1 MEDFY
6 VEDLSR
12 KEIIFKVFITLI
24 IVGCAVVLGIYL
36 IGANSLHIKKE
47 IKIEVGNTLSK
58 KVSDYVTG
66 KLNNT
71 TEYTIKVDGLK
82 LGEVVEKTG
91 EYKYTVKYNHQIKE
105 GKIIVIDTKAPEVTT
120 QDVTIGPDDDYE
132 LDDFIK
138 SCNDYSKPCKVTLKD
153 DKDYTEVGIY
163 NLTLIIEDQSGN
175 KTEKTA
181 SLTIKE
187 GYSLKEVKESNLNIA
202 STEPAIEDFKDEYAF
217 IKFDKAYE
225 NDDES
230 EAYNYMLELITEDL
244 NKYVPSE
251 YAGATVVDQETIEL
265 LNKYGYVVGYAFKVK
280 LSNGEET
287 YLKNNQEN

>member
-244 NKYVPSE
+244 NKYIPSE

-287 YLKNNQEN
+287 YLKNNQES

>member
-1 MEDFY
+1 MDEYY
-6 VEDLSR
+6 VEDLSK
-12 KEIIFKVFITLI
+12 KEIVFKLFITII
-24 IVGCAVVLGIYL
+24 IVGCAVILGFYL
-36 IGANSLHIKKE
+36 IGMNSLHIKKE
-47 IKIEVGNTLSK
+47 IKLEVGTTLSK

-66 KLNNT
+66 KLKNT

-91 EYKYTVKYNHQIKE
+91 EYRYTVKYNHQIKE
-105 GKIIVIDTKAPEVTT
+105 GKIVVVDTKAPEVTT

-138 SCNDYSKPCKVTLKD
+138 TCNDYSKPCKVTLKD
-153 DKDYTEVGIY
+153 DKDYKEPGIY
-163 NLTLIIEDQSGN
+163 NLVLVVEDQSGN

-181 SLTIKE
+181 ALTIKE
-187 GYSLKEVKESNLNIA
+187 GYSLKQVKESNLNIDH
-202 STEPAIEDFKDEYAF
+202 TEPAIENFKDEDVF

-230 EAYNYMLELITEDL
+230 DAYNYLLDLLTEDM
-244 NKYVPSE
+244 NQYIPSE
-251 YAGATVVDQETIEL
+251 YTGATIVEQETIEL
-265 LNKYGYVVGYAFKVK
+265 FNKYGYVVGYAFKVK

-287 YLKNNQEN
+287 YLKK

>member
-1 MEDFY
+1 MDEFY

-47 IKIEVGNTLSK
+47 IKIEAGSTLSK

-71 TEYTIKVDGLK
+71 TEYTIKVEGLK

-91 EYKYTVKYNHQIKE
+91 EYKYTVKYNRQIKE
-105 GKIIVIDTKAPEVTT
+105 GKIVVIDTKAPEVTT

-138 SCNDYSKPCKVTLKD
+138 TCNDYSKPCKVTLKD

-163 NLTLIIEDQSGN
+163 NLVLVVEDQSGN
-175 KTEKTA
+175 KTEKSAT
-181 SLTIKE
+181 LTIKE
-187 GYSLKEVKESNLNIA
+187 GYSLKQVKESNLNIDH
-202 STEPAIEDFKDEYAF
+202 TEPSIDDFKDEYAF
-217 IKFDKAYE
+217 VKFDKAYE

-244 NKYVPSE
+244 NKYIPSE
-251 YAGATVVDQETIEL
+251 YAGATIVDQETIEL

-287 YLKNNQEN
+287 YLKK

>member
-47 IKIEVGNTLSK
+47 IKIEAGSTLSK

-71 TEYTIKVDGLK
+71 TEYTIKVEGLK

-91 EYKYTVKYNHQIKE
+91 EYKYTVKYNRQIKE
-105 GKIIVIDTKAPEVTT
+105 GKIVVIDTKAPEVTT

-244 NKYVPSE
+244 NKYIPSE
-251 YAGATVVDQETIEL
+251 YAGATIVDQETIEL

-287 YLKNNQEN
+287 YLKK

>member
-1 MEDFY
+1 MDEFY

-47 IKIEVGNTLSK
+47 IKIEAGSTLSK

-71 TEYTIKVDGLK
+71 TEYTIKVEGLK

-91 EYKYTVKYNHQIKE
+91 EYKYTVKYNRQIKE

-244 NKYVPSE
+244 NKYIPSE
-251 YAGATVVDQETIEL
+251 YAGATIVDQETIEL

-287 YLKNNQEN
+287 YLKK